1 MIRPPDP
8 IVEEQEMAARPNTDD
23 LLKVDNFICFALY
36 SAGHAFTR
44 LYKPLLDPLGLT
56 YPQYLVM
63 AVLWEKEGRTVGEIG
78 EKLLLESSTLT
89 PLLKRLEAAGMVRRT
104 RDRDDERVVRI
115 QLTPKGAELK
125 QKAVEIPQ
133 AIGCSTNLTIP
144 EVMKLTAD
152 IKTLREKLLAAQAA

>member
-1 MIRPPDP
+1 
-8 IVEEQEMAARPNTDD
+8 MAARPTLDD
-23 LLKVDNFICFALY
+23 LLKIDNFVCFALY

-63 AVLWEKEGRTVGEIG
+63 AVLWEKNDRTVGEIG

-89 PLLKRLEAAGMVRRT
+89 PLLKRLETAGMVRRT
-104 RDRDDERVVRI
+104 RDQDDERVVRI

-125 QKAVEIPQ
+125 QKAVKIPQ
-133 AIGCSTNLTIP
+133 AIGCATNITIP

-152 IKTLREKLLAAQAA
+152 IKALREKLLAAQAA

>member
-1 MIRPPDP
+1 
-8 IVEEQEMAARPNTDD
+8 MAARPTADD
-23 LLKVDNFICFALY
+23 LLKIDNFVCFALY

-63 AVLWEKEGRTVGEIG
+63 AVLWEKDGRTVGEIG

-89 PLLKRLEAAGMVRRT
+89 PLLKRLETAGMVRRT
-104 RDRDDERVVRI
+104 RDQNDERVVRI

-125 QKAVEIPQ
+125 QKAVEIPR

-144 EVMKLTAD
+144 EVMKLTDD
-152 IKTLREKLLAAQAA
+152 IKALREKLLAAQAA

>member
-1 MIRPPDP
+1 
-8 IVEEQEMAARPNTDD
+8 MAARLTVDD
-23 LLKVDNFICFALY
+23 LLKIDNFVCFALY

-63 AVLWEKEGRTVGEIG
+63 AVLWEKDGRTVGEIG

-89 PLLKRLEAAGMVRRT
+89 PLLKRLETAGMVRRT
-104 RDRDDERVVRI
+104 RDQDDERVVRI

-133 AIGCSTNLTIP
+133 AIGCATNITVP

-152 IKTLREKLLAAQAA
+152 IKALREKLLAAQAA

>member
-1 MIRPPDP
+1 
-8 IVEEQEMAARPNTDD
+8 MASRLNPDD

-63 AVLWEKEGRTVGEIG
+63 AVLWEKDDRPVGEIG

-115 QLTPKGAELK
+115 QLTPEGAALK
-125 QKAVEIPQ
+125 QKALGIPA
-133 AIGCSTNLTIP
+133 AIGCSTSLSVP
-144 EVMKLTAD
+144 EVVKLTGE
-152 IKTLREKLLAAQAA
+152 IKALRKKLLAAQAA

>member
-1 MIRPPDP
+1 
-8 IVEEQEMAARPNTDD
+8 MAARPTADD
-23 LLKVDNFICFALY
+23 LLKIDNFVCFALY

-56 YPQYLVM
+56 YPQYRVM
-63 AVLWEKEGRTVGEIG
+63 AVLWDKDGRTVGEIG

-89 PLLKRLEAAGMVRRT
+89 PLLKRLETAGMVRRT
-104 RDRDDERVVRI
+104 RDQDDERVVRI

-125 QKAVEIPQ
+125 QKAIEIPQ

-152 IKTLREKLLAAQAA
+152 IKTLREKLIAAQAA

>member
-1 MIRPPDP
+1 MAVRPT
-8 IVEEQEMAARPNTDD
+8 ADD
-23 LLKVDNFICFALY
+23 LLKIDNFVCFALY

-63 AVLWEKEGRTVGEIG
+63 AVLWEKDGRTVGEIG

-89 PLLKRLEAAGMVRRT
+89 PLLKRLETAGMVRRT
-104 RDRDDERVVRI
+104 RDQDDERVVRI
-115 QLTPKGAELK
+115 QLTPKGTELK
-125 QKAVEIPQ
+125 QKAIEIPQ

-144 EVMKLTAD
+144 EVMKLTDD
-152 IKTLREKLLAAQAA
+152 IKALREKLLAAQAA

>member
-1 MIRPPDP
+1 
-8 IVEEQEMAARPNTDD
+8 MARTPAADD
-23 LLKVDNFICFALY
+23 LLKIDNFICFALY

-63 AVLWEKEGRTVGEIG
+63 AVLWERDGRTVGEIG

-89 PLLKRLEAAGMVRRT
+89 PLLKRLETAGMVRRT
-104 RDRDDERVVRI
+104 RDQDDERVVRI

-133 AIGCSTNLTIP
+133 AIGCSTNITIP

-152 IKTLREKLLAAQAA
+152 IKALREKLLAAQAA

>member
-1 MIRPPDP
+1 MT
-8 IVEEQEMAARPNTDD
+8 VRPNPDD

-44 LYKPLLDPLGLT
+44 LYKPLLEPLGLT

-63 AVLWEKEGRTVGEIG
+63 AVLWEKDGQPVGEIG

-89 PLLKRLEAAGMVRRT
+89 PLLKRLETAGLVRRT

-115 QLTPKGAELK
+115 QLTPEGAALK
-125 QKAVEIPQ
+125 QKAMGIPE
-133 AIGCSTNLTIP
+133 AIGCSTSLSLP
-144 EVMKLTAD
+144 EVMKLTGE
-152 IKTLREKLLAAQAA
+152 IKALRKKLLDAQAA